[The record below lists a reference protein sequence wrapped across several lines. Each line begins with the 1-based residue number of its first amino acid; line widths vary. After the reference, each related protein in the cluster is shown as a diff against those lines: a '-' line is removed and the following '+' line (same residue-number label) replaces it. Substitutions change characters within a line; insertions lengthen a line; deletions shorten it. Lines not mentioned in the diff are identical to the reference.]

1 MRSDEITYLQRRAAQ
16 HRACAKR
23 AATPEVAAIH
33 AVLVEGYLE
42 ALIAIA
48 RPATGTFGG
57 PLNRAVWADLVF
69 SSQQADN
76 HQT

>member
-1 MRSDEITYLQRRAAQ
+1 MRTDEMTYLQRRAAQ

-48 RPATGTFGG
+48 RPAIGTGGG
-57 PLNRAVWADLVF
+57 PLN
-69 SSQQADN
+69 
-76 HQT
+76 QTDWTSRSVP